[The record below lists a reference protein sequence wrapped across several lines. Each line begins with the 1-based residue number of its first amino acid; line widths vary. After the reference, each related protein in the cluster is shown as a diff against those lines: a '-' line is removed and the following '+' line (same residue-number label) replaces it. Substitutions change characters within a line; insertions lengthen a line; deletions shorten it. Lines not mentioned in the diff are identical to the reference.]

1 MVERLRGH
9 HFWVVSFFVV
19 VFPRGSGKK
28 AAAVLLVVAHG
39 RRASERQK
47 WRSALPHFSYPADAE

>member
-1 MVERLRGH
+1 M
-9 HFWVVSFFVV
+9 VVSFFVG
-19 VFPRGSGKK
+19 VFPIWLCKK

-47 WRSALPHFSYPADAE
+47 WRSALPRFSYPANAE

>member
-1 MVERLRGH
+1 M
-9 HFWVVSFFVV
+9 VSFFVG
-19 VFPRGSGKK
+19 VFPRVSGKK